1 MRWYL
6 VKGGVLTE
14 VINKAKIVEIREC
27 ATTFKLLCTSAGDCE
42 EGVRLVLRVKINT
55 LGSKNIKY
63 HGIFYSGRFK

>member
-1 MRWYL
+1 M
-6 VKGGVLTE
+6 
-14 VINKAKIVEIREC
+14 INKAKIVEIREC